1 MQITLTDNNSGCH
14 GVLTI
19 EPHQNNNGN
28 NSDSYDMKLT
38 FAAGQSFLVNDKE
51 VTTIEFTVVGNWEMD
66 SMLDLF
72 AKMRELRKAGGL

>member
-51 VTTIEFTVVGNWEMD
+51 VTTIEFTVVGNWEID

>member
-19 EPHQNNNGN
+19 EPHQNNDGN
-28 NSDSYDMKLT
+28 NSDSYDVKLT

>member
-19 EPHQNNNGN
+19 EPHQSNNGN
-28 NSDSYDMKLT
+28 NSDSYDVKLT
-38 FAAGQSFLVNDKE
+38 FAAGQTFLVNDKE

>member
-1 MQITLTDNNSGCH
+1 MQITLTDNNSGCR

-38 FAAGQSFLVNDKE
+38 VAAGQSFLVNDKE
-51 VTTIEFTVVGNWEMD
+51 VTTIEFTVVGNWEID